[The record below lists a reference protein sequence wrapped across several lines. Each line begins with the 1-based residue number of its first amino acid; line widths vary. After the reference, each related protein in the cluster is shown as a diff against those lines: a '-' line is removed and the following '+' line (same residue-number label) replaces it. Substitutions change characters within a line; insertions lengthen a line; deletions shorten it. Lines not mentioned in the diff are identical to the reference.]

1 MSSMKRATRAVGN
14 NEKIIFVLKF
24 AFLTPYIIADS
35 AKTTMII
42 LSSPPLQLLA
52 VQDEYFHMVQCL
64 W

>member
-1 MSSMKRATRAVGN
+1 MSSMKRATCAVGN
-14 NEKIIFVLKF
+14 NEKINFVLKF

-35 AKTTMII
+35 AKTT
-42 LSSPPLQLLA
+42 LSSPSLQLLA